1 MHWKLW
7 QSLKRIKHK
16 TKSKMRTLKLKDKM
30 PSLQAL
36 SKRKNQKVKAKIFTK
51 KMKLKVMLVVARIN
65 TSQKRGSKKT
75 IKKNNKHTK

>member
-1 MHWKLW
+1 
-7 QSLKRIKHK
+7 
-16 TKSKMRTLKLKDKM
+16 MRTLKLKDKM

-75 IKKNNKHTK
+75 IKKNNKHTKQRNHFKPKDRK